1 MLVSFAN
8 AVPGVQYFF
17 PGRRKFG
24 EIVQVYGRKNR
35 RSISVMMEDGVQVD
49 YSARQWLA
57 VTADEAEKYMV
68 YEPPVEGKQIVG
80 LVKPKLSKR
89 ERVAKSKR
97 VRSKPLTPRKA
108 KANARRAAREDREA
122 ALAVI
127 VDRVIDD
134 RPVPDIP
141 GPPVPKPKA
150 GVWSDDSW
158 RLLP

>member
-1 MLVSFAN
+1 MLVSFAS

-24 EIVQVYGRKNR
+24 EVIQVYGRKNR
-35 RSISVMMEDGVQVD
+35 RSISVMMDDGIQVD

-57 VTADEAEKYMV
+57 VTVDEAEKYMIH
-68 YEPPVEGKQIVG
+68 EPPVEGKQIVG
-80 LVKPKLSKR
+80 LTKTKLGKR
-89 ERVAKSKR
+89 ESGNKGKQ
-97 VRSKPLTPRKA
+97 VRGRPLTPRKSR
-108 KANARRAAREDREA
+108 ANARRAARENTEA
-122 ALAVI
+122 ALAPVT
-127 VDRVIDD
+127 VKVIDD
-134 RPVPDIP
+134 RPIPDIP